1 MDKQIEKMV
10 SEKTFAL
17 VGVSSDVKK
26 FGNAIL
32 KELTARG
39 FTIYPVHP
47 SLQMVEGVKCYK
59 TLDLVAGL
67 TSQSDSLCKTGKGG
81 TSCERGSNLWGSPP
95 YGFSRVP
102 DQKRQQKMES
112 QPVFMSSQGNVS

>member
-26 FGNAIL
+26 FGNYIL

-67 TSQSDSLCKTGKGG
+67 TPNLIVCVKPERAALLVKEAATLGF
-81 TSCERGSNLWGSPP
+81 TSVWLQQGSGS
-95 YGFSRVP
+95 
-102 DQKRQQKMES
+102 KRSK
-112 QPVFMSSQGNVS
+112 

>member
-1 MDKQIEKMV
+1 MDKQIENMV
-10 SEKTFAL
+10 SEKTFVL
-17 VGVSSDVKK
+17 GGVSSDVKK
-26 FGNAIL
+26 FGNYIL

-67 TSQSDSLCKTGKGG
+67 TPNLIVCVKP
-81 TSCERGSNLWGSPP
+81 ERAALLVKEAKELLGSPP
-95 YGFSRVP
+95 YGFNKVRG
-102 DQKRQQKMES
+102 QKKQQKMELR
-112 QPVFMSSQGNVS
+112 PVFMLSQGNVS